1 MRACAV
7 PAHARAG
14 AAIRPALCRGRAL
27 RIASSRWTRCQPG
40 SRATP
45 DALLSGRAVFAAIA
59 RIAGL
64 CASITGGL
72 SSSAQIPR
80 LDHGRIQRRVL
91 QPWKIDSLS
100 RVTVTPDTREALATT
115 LTLTADCEANGA
127 VCTWDGRALSTGEAR
142 LVLVPGPETQPQEE
156 GLTASFRN
164 LPAEHDGTNAFKF
177 RVLFSDGIKIA
188 ARNLQAH
195 SLSVSGVRWRRR
207 SECTSAAIC
216 GR

>member
-1 MRACAV
+1 MSVRSPGACARWGGDSPGPV
-7 PAHARAG
+7 PG
-14 AAIRPALCRGRAL
+14 PRPADCLVAVDRVPTGLARHPGRPAQRASGL
-27 RIASSRWTRCQPG
+27 R
-40 SRATP
+40 
-45 DALLSGRAVFAAIA
+45 AAIA

-142 LVLVPGPETQPQEE
+142 LVLVPGPET
-156 GLTASFRN
+156 
-164 LPAEHDGTNAFKF
+164 
-177 RVLFSDGIKIA
+177 
-188 ARNLQAH
+188 
-195 SLSVSGVRWRRR
+195 
-207 SECTSAAIC
+207 
-216 GR
+216 